1 MTDDVRLNCVS
12 SASYYK
18 TESFDNLNKKC
29 NEHILSAC
37 TVVDDHW
44 GKVYVEVFGNEK
56 EDIRI

>member
-12 SASYYK
+12 SVSYYK

-37 TVVDDHW
+37 TVLDDHW